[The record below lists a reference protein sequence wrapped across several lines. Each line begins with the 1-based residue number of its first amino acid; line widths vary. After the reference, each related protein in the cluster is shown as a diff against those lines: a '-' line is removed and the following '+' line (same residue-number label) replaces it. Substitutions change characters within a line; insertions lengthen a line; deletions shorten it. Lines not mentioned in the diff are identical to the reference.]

1 MQSAKRQSNASPK
14 SHRALRVF
22 VMKKILCAL
31 CASVV
36 NQNSLCPLRLCGESK
51 FSAPSVPQRRIQNP
65 AIPRPPARRPL
76 QNPQKAGDFS
86 GRLRGTRGYAKGGT
100 LSSLSATC
108 LRPFRRRRAAVST
121 EMYTLPQRVIRFKK
135 ELDRSEWFMYP
146 HILGSSNF
154 SLIRAATQVARPA
167 NPKATNLF
175 RASGQVYNAAERRGE
190 IPKS

>member
-1 MQSAKRQSNASPK
+1 MTY
-14 SHRALRVF
+14 LRLLLRLCG
-22 VMKKILCAL
+22 KK
-31 CASVV
+31 
-36 NQNSLCPLRLCGESK
+36 SLCPLRLCGESK
-51 FSAPSVPQRRIQNP
+51 FSAPSAPQRRIQNP
-65 AIPRPPARRPL
+65 AIPRLPARRPL

-86 GRLRGTRGYAKGGT
+86 ARLRGTRGCAKGAM

-146 HILGSSNF
+146 HRLGSSNF

-175 RASGQVYNAAERRGE
+175 RGSGRVYNAAERRRE